1 MSEKNQVVVVMIAAL
16 LLGALLDRATA
27 LKMIAGAILLWGL
40 QNQPAVGDSIRK
52 LFSMGFQRRAMPF
65 VREYRGDSKRKQ

>member
-16 LLGALLDRATA
+16 LLGAFLDRITA

-40 QNQPAVGDSIRK
+40 QNQPTVWDSIRK
-52 LFSMGFQRRAMPF
+52 LFSMGFRVTPF
-65 VREYRGDSKRKQ
+65 VREYRGDSKRKR

>member
-16 LLGALLDRATA
+16 LLGAFLDRVTA

-40 QNQPAVGDSIRK
+40 QNQPTVWDSIRK
-52 LFSMGFQRRAMPF
+52 LFSMGFQPRVTPF
-65 VREYRGDSKRKQ
+65 VREYRGDSKRKR